1 MTQKLCDEIV
11 KIQHLTTVDGTNT
24 PGEKN
29 KGKEVQLANADTNL
43 RAFVDIARRGWT
55 QAC

>member
-1 MTQKLCDEIV
+1 
-11 KIQHLTTVDGTNT
+11 LTTVDGTNT